1 MADSFTHLHVHTEY
15 SMLDGAARLDELV
28 AAAAADGQPALG
40 ITDHGN
46 MYGILDFYK
55 ACKAQGVKPVLGTE
69 AYMAHD
75 HRTERIAA
83 RGKMDDSG
91 GEGEGGKKPWYHL
104 TLLAE
109 SDVGYKNLIQLSS
122 RSFMEG
128 YYRKPKVDW
137 ELLEE
142 HSEGLIATTGCLGGH
157 VLQAMVPKA
166 IMDPH
171 KQQVDHVSEDER
183 FDNAVKLAGRLQD
196 IFGRDNLFVELQD
209 HGIPAQTW
217 SNPRLAA
224 LAKKIHAP
232 LLATNDSHYVHREDA
247 LAHDA
252 LLCVQTASL
261 MSDENRFK
269 FHGDDH
275 YLKSADEM
283 RYLFRELPT
292 ACDNT
297 LWVAERCEVEI
308 EFGKPQLPNFPLP
321 EGFETDDDY
330 LRHEVFTGAK
340 KRWGDVLDDRITERL
355 LFELKVISDMGF
367 SSYFLITWDLIR
379 HARDHNIRVGPGRGS
394 AAGCAVA
401 YTLWI
406 TDLDPI
412 EYDLLFE
419 RFLNPARVSMP
430 DIDMDF
436 DTRGRDEMIR
446 YAAEMYGRNNVA
458 QIITFGTIKARQAV
472 RDAARVLGHDYGT
485 GDRLAKAIPPLI
497 MGRDTPLY
505 ACFEEHPKYIDGY
518 KMATEL
524 REMYDSDPVSREVI
538 DVAKGLEGLRRSD
551 GIHAAAVV
559 ITKEP
564 LTTYLPIQRK
574 PEPGKPIEEAPV
586 VTQYEMHGV
595 EDLGLLKMDFL
606 GLRNLDIISDA
617 LELISELRQI
627 DLDIDNVDLTDE
639 PTYELLREGRT
650 VGVFQL
656 ESPPMRALMRSLAPT
671 EFEDVAAL
679 VALYRP
685 GPMAA
690 NMHNDYAD
698 RKNGRQP
705 IEYLHPDAEEVLGAT
720 YGLCLTGDT
729 IVIEATSGRPFRLDS
744 IDPAA
749 GFSVQGVDEELRTV
763 TRPVSH
769 WVCNGDREVLRLRL
783 ADGHE
788 ITGTPEHLIL
798 TERGWV
804 GIGDLD
810 TDDHVAVPR
819 LLVGPIDP
827 ASVGVDRMRVL
838 GNLLADG
845 SMAQGAVAFHNIAG
859 DVIDQFTESM
869 ERAFPGTRL
878 AHEPDR
884 DRVRCVRRSGDRH
897 SDLYDWLAALGLDPT
912 IGVGSSAKHVPQEI
926 FACGNDEL
934 AVLLAGL
941 WDCDGHVNERFAVY
955 STVSARLADDV
966 VRLLRRLGIDA
977 SHYRADYVRPKDQ
990 EQMVAHQVTVFD
1002 GQTFTATVGQHLA
1015 GVKKDVNFANI
1026 PMGRSQ
1032 DRARVATLLASTG
1045 RTAASIAREAGVSRL
1060 HFQPSRIAA
1069 VSRVKDS
1076 VIERIASVVPDPALE
1091 QMRRVHWIAVASVE
1105 PAGRDLVYD
1114 ITVDD
1119 IHNFVANGVV
1129 VHNCIYQESMMRLAQ
1144 KFAGYSLADADLLR
1158 KAAGKKSRDIMRMER
1173 QKFIDG
1179 CVRTG
1184 YGEKVG
1190 SDWFDMIEPFADY
1203 AFNRS
1208 HSYGYGFIA
1217 FQIAYLKANYP
1228 AEYMS
1233 ALLTSV
1239 KSNLEKAAVYLAE
1252 CRTMGIP
1259 VTVADVNRS
1268 WMNFAPEIR
1277 DDESSE
1283 IIFGLSAVRGV
1294 GTGLVQLILDERH
1307 ARGPFDDFY
1316 DFCERVDTG
1325 VLNKK
1330 TVEALI
1336 KAGAFDSVGHPRQ
1349 GLLTVFESII
1359 DHTIARRKETD
1370 AGIQS
1375 LFGDMGGGDGSGG
1388 GAGIGFSER
1397 EEIPDIEFPK
1407 SQKLAFEK
1415 EMLGLYVSDHPLFG
1429 AEDFLA
1435 RRTDVTIADLAECED
1450 GAIKTVG
1457 GVITNLQRKWT
1468 KKGDLMAVFVLED
1481 LAANTE
1487 TMVFPRTMTE
1497 HGHKL
1502 ADDAIVLIKAR
1513 IDKRDDMPKLM
1524 AMEIDVVEGVSDLAE
1539 PFRVSVLANRLTAE
1553 LITQLKEILLEHPGD
1568 HPTLLHLGDDKI
1580 LRLPPAYGVDSGT
1593 KLISEIRVLLGPGAI
1608 VDR

>member
-1 MADSFTHLHVHTEY
+1 VSVADSFTHLHVHTEY

-46 MYGILDFYK
+46 MYGILDFYR
-55 ACKAQGVKPVLGTE
+55 ACRDRGVKPVLGTE

-75 HRTERIAA
+75 HRSERIAA

-91 GEGEGGKKPWYHL
+91 GEGEGGRKPWYHL

-109 SDVGYKNLIQLSS
+109 NETGYKNLIQLSS
-122 RSFMEG
+122 RAFMEG

-157 VLQAMVPKA
+157 VLQAMVPSA
-166 IMDPH
+166 IMDPG
-171 KQQVDHVSEDER
+171 KRQVDHLSEDER

-196 IFGRDNLFVELQD
+196 IFGRDNLFVEIQD
-209 HGIPAQTW
+209 HGIPAQQW

-247 LAHDA
+247 KAHDA

-275 YLKSADEM
+275 YLKSAEEM

-297 LWVAERCEVEI
+297 LWVAERCDVEI
-308 EFGKPQLPNFPLP
+308 TFGKPQLPNFPLP
-321 EGFETDDDY
+321 PGFETDDEY
-330 LRHEVFTGAK
+330 LRHEVFEGAK
-340 KRWGDVLDDRITERL
+340 KRWGDRLDDRITERL
-355 LFELKVISDMGF
+355 VYELKVIGDMGF

-379 HARDHNIRVGPGRGS
+379 HAREHDIRVGPGRGS

-419 RFLNPARVSMP
+419 RFLNPSRISMP

-446 YAAEMYGRNNVA
+446 YAAEMYGRENVA

-485 GDRLAKAIPPLI
+485 GDRIAKAMPPLI

-505 ACFEEHPKYIDGY
+505 ACLEEHLKYTDGY
-518 KMATEL
+518 KMATEI
-524 REMYDSDPVSREVI
+524 REMYDTDPVSKEVI

-606 GLRNLDIISDA
+606 GLRNLDIITDA
-617 LELISELRQI
+617 LALIRLTRDVEVEI
-627 DLDIDNVDLTDE
+627 DQVPLDDG
-639 PTYELLREGRT
+639 PTYALLQRGDT

-656 ESPPMRALMRSLAPT
+656 ESPPMRALMRSLAPDC
-671 EFEDVAAL
+671 FEDVAAL

-698 RKNGRQP
+698 RKNGRKP
-705 IEYLHPDAEEVLGAT
+705 IEYLHPDADEILGST
-720 YGLCLTGDT
+720 YGL
-729 IVIEATSGRPFRLDS
+729 
-744 IDPAA
+744 
-749 GFSVQGVDEELRTV
+749 
-763 TRPVSH
+763 
-769 WVCNGDREVLRLRL
+769 
-783 ADGHE
+783 
-788 ITGTPEHLIL
+788 
-798 TERGWV
+798 
-804 GIGDLD
+804 
-810 TDDHVAVPR
+810 
-819 LLVGPIDP
+819 
-827 ASVGVDRMRVL
+827 M
-838 GNLLADG
+838 
-845 SMAQGAVAFHNIAG
+845 
-859 DVIDQFTESM
+859 
-869 ERAFPGTRL
+869 
-878 AHEPDR
+878 
-884 DRVRCVRRSGDRH
+884 
-897 SDLYDWLAALGLDPT
+897 
-912 IGVGSSAKHVPQEI
+912 
-926 FACGNDEL
+926 
-934 AVLLAGL
+934 
-941 WDCDGHVNERFAVY
+941 
-955 STVSARLADDV
+955 
-966 VRLLRRLGIDA
+966 
-977 SHYRADYVRPKDQ
+977 
-990 EQMVAHQVTVFD
+990 
-1002 GQTFTATVGQHLA
+1002 
-1015 GVKKDVNFANI
+1015 
-1026 PMGRSQ
+1026 
-1032 DRARVATLLASTG
+1032 
-1045 RTAASIAREAGVSRL
+1045 
-1060 HFQPSRIAA
+1060 
-1069 VSRVKDS
+1069 
-1076 VIERIASVVPDPALE
+1076 
-1091 QMRRVHWIAVASVE
+1091 
-1105 PAGRDLVYD
+1105 
-1114 ITVDD
+1114 
-1119 IHNFVANGVV
+1119 
-1129 VHNCIYQESMMRLAQ
+1129 IYQESVMRIAQ
-1144 KFAGYSLADADLLR
+1144 KFARYTLAEADNLR
-1158 KAAGKKSRDIMRMER
+1158 KACGKKIRELIVKER
-1173 QKFIDG
+1173 QKFEDG
-1179 CVRTG
+1179 CEAAG
-1184 YGEKVG
+1184 YGRELG
-1190 SDWFDMIEPFADY
+1190 AAWFDIIEPFADY
-1203 AFNRS
+1203 AFNKS

-1217 FQIAYLKANYP
+1217 YQIAYLKANYP

-1239 KSNLEKAAVYLAE
+1239 KNNLEKAAVYLAE
-1252 CRTMGIP
+1252 CRAMNIQ
-1259 VTVADVNRS
+1259 VTVADINRS
-1268 WMNFAPEIR
+1268 QMNFAPTVHP
-1277 DDESSE
+1277 DGSSE
-1283 IIFGLSAVRGV
+1283 IVFGLSAVRGV
-1294 GTGLVQLILDERH
+1294 GTGLVELILAERD
-1307 ARGPFDDFY
+1307 ADGPFVDFY

-1336 KAGAFDSVGHPRQ
+1336 KAGAFDSVGHRRQ

-1359 DHTIARRKETD
+1359 DHTVARRKETD
-1370 AGIQS
+1370 AGIMS
-1375 LFGDMGGGDGSGG
+1375 LFSEMGDGG
-1388 GAGIGFSER
+1388 GAAVGFDER
-1397 EEIPDIEFPK
+1397 DEIPDVEFPK

-1429 AEDFLA
+1429 AEDFLS
-1435 RRTDVTIADLAECED
+1435 RRTDCTLGDLTECED
-1450 GAIKTVG
+1450 GAIKTFG

-1481 LAANTE
+1481 LGANAE

-1502 ADDAIVLIKAR
+1502 TDDAIVLVKAR
-1513 IDKRDDMPKLM
+1513 VDKRDDMPKLI
-1524 AMEIDVVEGVSDLAE
+1524 AMEIDVVEGVSDSAE
-1539 PFRVSVLANRLTAE
+1539 PLRISVTANRLTPE
-1553 LITQLKEILLEHPGD
+1553 LIAQLKDILLEHPGD
-1568 HPTLLHLGDDKI
+1568 HPTLLHLGDDKV
-1580 LRLPPAYGVDSGT
+1580 LRLPPAYGVDVGT
-1593 KLISEIRVLLGPGAI
+1593 KLISEIRVLLGPAAI
-1608 VDR
+1608 LDP